1 MYSKDEARRLLYGG
15 GYEGENQCTVQFE
28 RAIVHET
35 ESLALERVGANALN
49 MRARNYARCRLALT
63 SYISALAQKKVDIC
77 PALLLDCA

>member
-49 MRARNYARCRLALT
+49 NEYEGQKLCALPSST
-63 SYISALAQKKVDIC
+63 NILHIGVGAKKS
-77 PALLLDCA
+77 